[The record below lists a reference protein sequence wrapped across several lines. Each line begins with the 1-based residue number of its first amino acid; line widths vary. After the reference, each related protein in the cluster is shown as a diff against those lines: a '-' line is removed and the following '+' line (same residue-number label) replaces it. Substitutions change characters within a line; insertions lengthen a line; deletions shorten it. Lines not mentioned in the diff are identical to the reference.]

1 MKILELNLKKG
12 FVRVVP
18 ETLDDLWHLY
28 NIICCGDEVCG
39 YTSREIK
46 PDDHYARDRR
56 GERVNVFLCVKVE
69 KVFWDRFLGRLR
81 IHGTICQAPETV
93 PKGAHHTLNVRLN
106 SPITIAKDKWS
117 KHHIERLEESSKS
130 REKPIIIIVVDDE
143 GYAIATTAQY
153 GVDVKVEERMRLPG
167 KLEAE
172 NRELVLKEHFRKA
185 LDSLRQ
191 LWIENRSPIAVIGV
205 GFLKNDFVKFV
216 ENTYPEIAKSIVDV
230 KSVNNSGVGGI
241 YEALRSGVLAKTMR
255 RLRIMEEI
263 NVVEE
268 LFKRLGRNERNVA
281 YGLEAVNKAMEFG
294 AVETLI
300 LTDALLRE
308 AKESE
313 RLLLEELMRNVEQM
327 GGKFMI
333 ISAEHE
339 AGAKL
344 TSLGGI
350 AALLRF
356 PQPN

>member
-12 FVRVVP
+12 FVKVVP

-28 NIICCGDEVCG
+28 NIVYRDDEVYG
-39 YTSREIK
+39 YTTREIK

-56 GERVNVFLCVKVE
+56 GERVNVFLGVKVE
-69 KVFWDRFLGRLR
+69 KVFWDRLTGRLR
-81 IHGTICQAPETV
+81 VHGIICHAPETV
-93 PKGAHHTLNVRLN
+93 TKGAHHTLDVKLN
-106 SPITIAKDKWS
+106 SPITIVKENWS
-117 KHHIERLEESSKS
+117 KHQIERLEESSKP
-130 REKPIIIIVVDDE
+130 REKPLLIVAVDDE

-153 GVDVKVEERMRLPG
+153 GVEVKVEERMRLPG

-172 NRELVLKEHFRKA
+172 NRELVLKEHFKKA
-185 LDSLRQ
+185 LDSLRR
-191 LWIENRSPIAVIGV
+191 LWNENRSPITVIGV
-205 GFLKNDFVKFV
+205 GFIKNDFVRFV
-216 ENTYPEIAKSIVDV
+216 ENVDPEIAKSIVDV

-241 YEALRSGVLAKTMR
+241 YEALRSGVLTKTLH
-255 RLRIMEEI
+255 RLRILEETEI
-263 NVVEE
+263 VEE

-281 YGLEAVNKAMEFG
+281 YGLEAVKKAVEFG
-294 AVETLI
+294 AVGTLI
-300 LTDALLRE
+300 LTDAVLRE
-308 AKESE
+308 AEEST

-344 TSLGGI
+344 TSLGGV

-356 PQPN
+356 SPPN

>member
-12 FVRVVP
+12 FVKVIP

-28 NIICCGDEVCG
+28 NIVYRDDEVYG
-39 YTSREIK
+39 YTTREIK
-46 PDDHYARDRR
+46 TDDRYARDRR
-56 GERVNVFLCVKVE
+56 GERVNVFLGVKVE
-69 KVFWDRFLGRLR
+69 KVFWDRLLGRLR
-81 IHGTICQAPETV
+81 IHGTICHAPETV
-93 PKGAHHTLNVRLN
+93 PKGAHHTLDVRLN
-106 SPITIAKDKWS
+106 SPITIVKEKWS
-117 KHHIERLEESSKS
+117 SHQIGRLEESSKS
-130 REKPIIIIVVDDE
+130 REKPIIIVAVDDE

-153 GVDVKVEERMRLPG
+153 GIEVKVEERMRLPG

-172 NRELVLKEHFRKA
+172 NRESVLKEHFKKA
-185 LDSLRQ
+185 LNSLRQ
-191 LWIENRSPIAVIGV
+191 LWNENHSPIAVIGV

-216 ENTYPEIAKSIVDV
+216 ENADHEIARAIVDV

-241 YEALRSGVLAKTMR
+241 YEALRSGVLTKTLHQ
-255 RLRIMEEI
+255 LRILEETE
-263 NVVEE
+263 VVEE

-281 YGLEAVNKAMEFG
+281 YGLETVKK
-294 AVETLI
+294 AVEYRAVGTLI

-313 RLLLEELMRNVEQM
+313 RLLLEELMRNVEQT
-327 GGKFMI
+327 GGKFMV

-344 TSLGGI
+344 TSLGGV

-356 PQPN
+356 PLPN